1 MNRLVVDTN
10 VLINILDKNYV
21 PPKSF
26 SKYDQLCVPAV
37 VLGEYRAGLSNTR
50 RGQVMLAKLLE
61 YLRKLTVEV
70 IPVTERTAEMYAK
83 VFQILRAQGHPIPQN
98 DLWIAASAHAHAD
111 RESRPFLRPDAA
123 HERQHQRPDK
133 RDANPFAVIL
143 KHPCSS

>member
-10 VLINILDKNYV
+10 VLINILDKDYA

-26 SKYDQLCVPAV
+26 SKYDRLCVPVA
-37 VLGEYRAGLSNTR
+37 VLGEYRAGLPNTR

-98 DLWIAASAHAHAD
+98 DMWIAASALENGAD
-111 RESRPFLRPDAA
+111 LATTDGHFRFIPMLTVIIPDA
-123 HERQHQRPDK
+123 DT
-133 RDANPFAVIL
+133 
-143 KHPCSS
+143 